1 MNDLDIKIR
10 RLLDNVDRATP
21 QPPPFDELRAG
32 TAERGSEGSRRRIVA
47 GAAAAAVVALGV
59 AGLVTIGRDAA
70 SPTEPATQPATE
82 SPNAE
87 STVAETVPATT
98 TLDTVVPFDFAP
110 ANGES
115 LFTTPLDANRVPVVI
130 LEGAAT
136 TYAHSQRYPAPF
148 EGGFAGSTVL
158 VPDGASFDMPRIA
171 IDVVER
177 TSANGNLDLDL
188 AGNAEQIDVAGTT
201 GYLTTEQ
208 TDFETGAD
216 GPLHLLFF
224 ELGADRYVRVNAA
237 GMGVEEMVSIVDTYD
252 PASGTVTVPD
262 GYRRLAMPDHDINQ
276 IVEFRYDL
284 GGGAEA
290 DLQASSRGAEFLLGD
305 LGHSVTS
312 TQTIDGIE
320 VVMRTH
326 VDDQSERVT
335 AYWTQG
341 DWAFRATVSG
351 SGDPATI
358 TDVLAGFRLADDTTF
373 TANFDAGNVVTDS
386 TRAAD
391 VAAMLTD
398 VELPPELA
406 GLDLTDRRGAN
417 VRYQEIAAVSGAIAC
432 SLLDVYFD
440 NIDQDPAAAQRAA
453 DALAASTEWDMLLE
467 IDDQGGWSSAVWET
481 AAAIGGDGAAPATT
495 IPDGEPPSRENI
507 YPGLGCDTR

>member
-1 MNDLDIKIR
+1 MNDLDTKIR
-10 RLLDNVDRATP
+10 RLLNDVDRATP
-21 QPPPFDELRAG
+21 KPPSFDELRSG
-32 TAERGSEGSRRRIVA
+32 TVEPGSEGSRRRLVA

-59 AGLVTIGRDAA
+59 AGMTTIGRDDAA
-70 SPTEPATQPATE
+70 PSGPADQPATE
-82 SPNAE
+82 IPNAE
-87 STVAETVPATT
+87 TTVAETIPATT
-98 TLDTVVPFDFAP
+98 TLDTVVPLDDAP

-115 LFTTPLDANRVPVVI
+115 LFTTPLDAAQVPVVI

-148 EGGFAGSTVL
+148 EGGFEGSTVL

-177 TSANGNLDLDL
+177 TAANGNLELDV

-208 TDFETGAD
+208 TDFESGAD
-216 GPLHLLFF
+216 GPLHLLFV
-224 ELGADRYVRVNAA
+224 ELDADRYVRVNAV
-237 GMGVEEMVSIVDTYD
+237 GVGVEEMVSIVDTYD

-262 GYRRLAMPDHDINQ
+262 GYRTLDMPDHDINQ
-276 IVEFRYDL
+276 TVEFRYDI
-284 GGGAEA
+284 GGGVEA

-312 TQTIDGIE
+312 TELIDGIE
-320 VVMRTH
+320 VVVRT
-326 VDDQSERVT
+326 DADEQPARVT
-335 AYWTQG
+335 AYWIQG
-341 DWAFRATVSG
+341 DWAFRASVSG
-351 SGDPATI
+351 FDDPATI
-358 TDVLAGFRLADDTTF
+358 ADVLAGFRLVDDATF
-373 TANFDAGNVVTDS
+373 TANFDAADVVTDS

-391 VAAMLTD
+391 VAAMITD
-398 VELPPELA
+398 VEFPPELA

-417 VRYQEIAAVSGAIAC
+417 VRYQEIAAVSGTIAC

-440 NIDQDPAAAQRAA
+440 NIDQNPATAQQAA
-453 DALAASTEWDMLLE
+453 DALAGSTDWDMLLE
-467 IDDQGGWSSAVWET
+467 IEDQGGWSSAVWDT
-481 AAAIGGDGAAPATT
+481 AAAIGGNGVAPATT
-495 IPDGEPPSRENI
+495 IPGGEPPSQQNI